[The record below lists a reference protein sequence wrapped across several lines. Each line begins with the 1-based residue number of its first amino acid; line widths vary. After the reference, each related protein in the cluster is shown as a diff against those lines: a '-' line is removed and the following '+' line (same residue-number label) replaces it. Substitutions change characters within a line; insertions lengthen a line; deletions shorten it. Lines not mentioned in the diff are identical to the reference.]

1 MKTLLS
7 IISLLIT
14 TNCFAQLPVWFQETG
29 KPETK
34 VVLQQTYTKDELVA
48 KYGKLERYSSVYD
61 DEVHYATVQR
71 LEFKYVFIETID
83 NKVNQINIRGNHME
97 LRMECWDMTIKIG
110 DNISLYRNLPKDKA
124 YRIGS
129 YGNHL
134 RIYVVINGMRWDE
147 HLVLYFGEDKKI
159 RAIEWFVPI

>member
-34 VVLQQTYTKDELVA
+34 VVLQQTYTKDEFVA
-48 KYGKLERYSSVYD
+48 KYGKLERYSSFYD
-61 DEVHYATVQR
+61 DEIHYATVQHI
-71 LEFKYVFIETID
+71 EFEYIFIETVD
-83 NKVNQINIRGNHME
+83 NKVNQFNFGGDHME

-110 DNISLYRNLPKDKA
+110 EDVNKYRNLPKNKGTVTT
-124 YRIGS
+124 YS
-129 YGNHL
+129 NHF
-134 RIYVVINGMRWDE
+134 RIYVSINGEELDE

-159 RAIEWFVPI
+159 RTIEWFVPV

>member
-83 NKVNQINIRGNHME
+83 NKVNQFSFEGNHME
-97 LRMECWDMTIKIG
+97 LRMECWGMTIKIG

-124 YRIGS
+124 YHIES

-134 RIYVVINGMRWDE
+134 TLMVTINGNQADL
-147 HLVLYFGEDKKI
+147 HLRLYFGEDKKI
-159 RAIEWFVPI
+159 CSIEWFVPI

>member
-34 VVLQQTYTKDELVA
+34 VVLQQTYTKDEFVA
-48 KYGKLERYSSVYD
+48 KYGKLERYSSFYD
-61 DEVHYATVQR
+61 DEIHYATVQHI
-71 LEFKYVFIETID
+71 EFEYIFIETVD
-83 NKVNQINIRGNHME
+83 NKVNQFNFGGDHME
-97 LRMECWDMTIKIG
+97 LRMECWGMTIKIG

-124 YRIGS
+124 YHIES

-134 RIYVVINGMRWDE
+134 TLMVTINGNQADL
-147 HLVLYFGEDKKI
+147 HLRLYFGEDKKI
-159 RAIEWFVPI
+159 RAIEWFVPV